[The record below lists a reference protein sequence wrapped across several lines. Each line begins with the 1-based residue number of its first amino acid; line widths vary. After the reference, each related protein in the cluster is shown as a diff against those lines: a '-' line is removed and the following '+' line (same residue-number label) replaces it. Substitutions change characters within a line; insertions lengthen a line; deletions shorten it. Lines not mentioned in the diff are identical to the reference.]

1 VTFYVQ
7 KKLALGPIRF
17 GVNPRLALA
26 AIDDDPA
33 LSTGGSGEF
42 VRRRGEGF
50 FFADN
55 ARFSGPVVPVTKSI
69 SSTPFLSSLKPD
81 GTPRGYGFLALLG
94 GGLLFLLLGLAV
106 LARKGPAG
114 WVEIILG
121 LAMIATPFILTAQR
135 RKQLRE
141 QEERE
146 RVEREAEEARK
157 RKMLGDYAAALER
170 IRRDRGDEALAVLE
184 RERTALTLPYD
195 IWGATARGTVLRI
208 GFDELAKRGVA
219 GAAEVAN
226 IMKRISAAAGL
237 TADDSTAVLLDLYR
251 VVVWHILADDRLG
264 ETQEAELLALR
275 KGLNIWDRDV
285 PLEAHAAD
293 EFRKLRG
300 VDRKSV
306 VRVDCPL
313 PLGYGEYCV
322 HQTQS
327 DQGPLHVT
335 NKRVLLGTRKPQ
347 ELEHPKI
354 DEVSVDMDES
364 TVVIRGGDPKK
375 PLRAKVEDPLYSAAL
390 IDIAGEL
397 DVKPKGFA

>member
-7 KKLALGPIRF
+7 KQLALGPIRF
-17 GVNPRLALA
+17 GVNPRWALA

-55 ARFSGPVVPVTKSI
+55 ARFAGPSVPAAKSI

-81 GTPRGYGFLALLG
+81 GTPRGYGYLALLAG
-94 GGLLFLLLGLAV
+94 GTLFFLLGLAV
-106 LARKGPAG
+106 LMRKGAAG

-121 LAMIATPFILTAQR
+121 LGMIVTPFILTAQR
-135 RKQLRE
+135 RKQIRE

-146 RVEREAEEARK
+146 RAEREAEEARK
-157 RKMLGDYAAALER
+157 RKMLGDYATALER
-170 IRRDRGDEALAVLE
+170 IRTDRSDDALDVLQRE
-184 RERTALTLPYD
+184 REALTLPYE
-195 IWGATARGTVLRI
+195 IWGPTARVTALRV
-208 GFDELAKRGVA
+208 GFEELSKRGVA
-219 GAAEVAN
+219 GAADVARSMN
-226 IMKRISAAAGL
+226 RVSAASGL
-237 TADDSTAVLLDLYR
+237 TTEDTFGVLLDLYR

-264 ETQEAELLALR
+264 QAQEAELLALR

-293 EFRKLRG
+293 EFRALRG
-300 VDRKSV
+300 VDRKTI
-306 VRVDCPL
+306 RKIDCGL
-313 PLGYGEYCV
+313 PLGYGEYCI

-327 DQGPLHVT
+327 DQGPLVVT
-335 NKRVLLGTRKPQ
+335 NKRLMLRARKPL

-354 DEVSVDMDES
+354 DEVAVDMDTS
-364 TVVIRGGDPKK
+364 TVIIRGGDPKK
-375 PLRAKVEDPLYSAAL
+375 PLRAKVEDPITTAAL
-390 IDIAGEL
+390 IDLASEL